1 MQSTEA
7 ADTDAAIAAA
17 AATAAV
23 TVAAATAA
31 TAAVTA
37 AAAKSSP
44 AASCLC
50 EVSPL
55 SALAPVLSIPGFDN
69 LLGKLQEWQL

>member
-7 ADTDAAIAAA
+7 ADADAAIAAA
-17 AATAAV
+17 TAAAAV
-23 TVAAATAA
+23 TVAAA